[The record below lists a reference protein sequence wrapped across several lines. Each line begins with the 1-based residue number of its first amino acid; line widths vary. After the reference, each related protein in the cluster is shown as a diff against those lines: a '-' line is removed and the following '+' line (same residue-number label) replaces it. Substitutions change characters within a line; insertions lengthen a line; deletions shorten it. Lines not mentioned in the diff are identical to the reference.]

1 MPTPESRPIGSAE
14 VVANMIVSMEPRG
27 HPLAAGRDDR
37 HGGGV
42 RKRTSAGG
50 GGSSYQASNMII
62 VEPKGHPLQQLPDLT
77 DRLKALGA
85 HDEYV
90 KYRNDYLKWRKGG
103 AKGADGE
110 VEAIAGSEGQDAA
123 TKQPSES
130 QNEDEQDTEEFA
142 TPFVVVMWGSV
153 LWNPFKEKKATGK
166 SILIDVKAV
175 VAEFLTMAFFVFL
188 GCGSAMG
195 NDAGDASQRLMVAFT
210 FGMSIMILA
219 YSVAHHSGG
228 HINCAVTLALVI
240 NGITP
245 WYQGVLYLIAQLLGS
260 LLGALLLSGIYS
272 CDADLTGGL
281 GSNAVDLNNFSAGQ
295 ALVAEVIGT
304 FLLVYVIFESAV
316 TSNSSSGKNACLVI
330 GFAVFVVHLVLLPID
345 GCSINPARSFGPAII
360 SSARKCG
367 PADGMRDLW
376 IMWVGPAIG
385 ATLAAMIYLPFSQ
398 ITVLDKTP
406 DSDDDEPAEKPQ
418 APTFTTGASG
428 TFKQSMSMKSKGG
441 AE

>member
-1 MPTPESRPIGSAE
+1 MIISIGLK
-14 VVANMIVSMEPRG
+14 G
-27 HPLAAGRDDR
+27 HPLAAGCDSTF
-37 HGGGV
+37 HV
-42 RKRTSAGG
+42 PHAT
-50 GGSSYQASNMII
+50 NMIV

-130 QNEDEQDTEEFA
+130 QNEEEQDTEEFA
-142 TPFVVVMWGSV
+142 TPFMVVMWGSV
-153 LWNPFKEKKATGK
+153 LWVPFKEKKATGK
-166 SILIDVKAV
+166 SIVIDVKAV

-260 LLGALLLSGIYS
+260 LAGAGLLSAIYS

-281 GSNAVDLNNFSAGQ
+281 GSNAVDLENFSSGQ
-295 ALVAEVIGT
+295 ALLAEVIGT

-360 SSARKCG
+360 SAARKCG
-367 PADGMRDLW
+367 PADGLRDLW
-376 IMWVGPAIG
+376 IMWVGPAVG
-385 ATLAAMIYLPFSQ
+385 ATLAAMIYMPFSQ
-398 ITVLDKTP
+398 RVVLDNK
-406 DSDDDEPAEKPQ
+406 SDDDDDDTPAEKPQ

>member
-1 MPTPESRPIGSAE
+1 MIISIGLK
-14 VVANMIVSMEPRG
+14 G
-27 HPLAAGRDDR
+27 HPLAAGCDSTF
-37 HGGGV
+37 HV
-42 RKRTSAGG
+42 PHAT
-50 GGSSYQASNMII
+50 NMIV

-103 AKGADGE
+103 AKGAGGE
-110 VEAIAGSEGQDAA
+110 VEDIGADAEA
-123 TKQPSES
+123 
-130 QNEDEQDTEEFA
+130 EQDVFKRLLSEKSNEEEQNTEELDIPS
-142 TPFVVVMWGSV
+142 PFMVVAWGNG
-153 LWNPFKEKKATGK
+153 LWAPFTEKKATAK
-166 SILIDVKAV
+166 SIIIDVKAV

-240 NGITP
+240 HGITP

-260 LLGALLLSGIYS
+260 LAGAGLLSAIYS

-345 GCSINPARSFGPAII
+345 GCSINPAPSFGPAII

-376 IMWVGPAIG
+376 IMWVGPLIG
-385 ATLAAMIYLPFSQ
+385 ATLAAMIYMPFSQ
-398 ITVLDKTP
+398 RVVLDNK
-406 DSDDDEPAEKPQ
+406 SDDDDDDTPAEKPQ
-418 APTFTTGASG
+418 APTTTTGTTCAG
-428 TFKQSMSMKSKGG
+428 TKTCWT
-441 AE
+441 A

>member
-1 MPTPESRPIGSAE
+1 
-14 VVANMIVSMEPRG
+14 
-27 HPLAAGRDDR
+27 
-37 HGGGV
+37 
-42 RKRTSAGG
+42 
-50 GGSSYQASNMII
+50 MII

-175 VAEFLTMAFFVFL
+175 VAEFL
-188 GCGSAMG
+188 
-195 NDAGDASQRLMVAFT
+195 
-210 FGMSIMILA
+210 MSIMILA

-281 GSNAVDLNNFSAGQ
+281 GSNAVDLENFSSGQ
-295 ALVAEVIGT
+295 ALLAEVIGT

-360 SSARKCG
+360 SAARKCG
-367 PADGMRDLW
+367 PSDGLRDLW